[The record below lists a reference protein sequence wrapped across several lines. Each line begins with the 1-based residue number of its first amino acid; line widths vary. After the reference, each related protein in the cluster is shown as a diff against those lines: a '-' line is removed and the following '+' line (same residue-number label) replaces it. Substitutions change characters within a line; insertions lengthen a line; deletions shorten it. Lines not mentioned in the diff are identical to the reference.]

1 MRAKAKVVV
10 ENSGAELIGL
20 HVFTGKG
27 KAKEAR
33 DCFIELVAED
43 IEAQAEASGRLL
55 RDGEAKAQARVV
67 ALDQGCNYTSA
78 SEDLDIVV
86 MDAD

>member
-43 IEAQAEASGRLL
+43 IKEQAEASGRPCSYK
-55 RDGEAKAQARVV
+55 EARSLAREE
-67 ALDQGCNYTSA
+67 AMDGCNYTSA
-78 SEDLDIVV
+78 SEDVDIVV